1 MLSTALRPLTR
12 PLSAW
17 MKSAK
22 DDDGQTLVE
31 YALLLAFIALI
42 VVVVLMLMGPAVS
55 GVFQEVNDS
64 IP

>member
-12 PLSAW
+12 LFSAW
-17 MKSAK
+17 TE
-22 DDDGQTLVE
+22 DRDNDGQTLVE

-42 VVVVLMLMGPAVS
+42 VVVVLVLFGPAVS
-55 GVFQEVNDS
+55 GMFQEVNDS